1 MKIEAV
7 ALPAGRSRVTDFLA
21 LTKPRLNSL
30 VLVTTGVGYYL
41 GEVGQL
47 DVGQLLHTVLGSG
60 LVAGGAAAFNQV
72 AERDLDEAMERTRRR
87 PIPTGRIQPGEA
99 RAFAAVLALLGAV
112 ELALTT
118 NWLAMAV
125 ALATLVSYV
134 AIYTPLKRR
143 TPWATLVGAV
153 PGALPPVIGWTAAR
167 GSLDTEAWVLFGIV
181 FLWQLPHFHAL
192 SWLHREDFRR
202 ARVPLLAVLDLDGRR
217 TSVHALVY
225 TLALL
230 PVSLAPWFVGL
241 SGTAYLS
248 AAVVLGAAFLVL
260 AIRFRRSAI
269 GPARAQAVPGLAALL
284 AAAVGSLGCR
294 PCLLTPTPS
303 PSVA

>member
-7 ALPAGRSRVTDFLA
+7 ALPASRSRVTDFLA
-21 LTKPRLNSL
+21 LTKPRLNSI

-41 GEVGQL
+41 GVVGQP
-47 DVGQLLHTVLGSG
+47 DFVQLVHTVFGTG

-72 AERDLDEAMERTRRR
+72 AERDLDEVMERTRRR

-143 TPWATLVGAV
+143 TPRATLVGAV
-153 PGALPPVIGWTAAR
+153 AGALPPVIGWTAAR

-202 ARVPLLAVLDLDGRR
+202 ARVPLLAVLDPDGRR
-217 TSVHALVY
+217 TSAHALVY

-241 SGTAYLS
+241 GGSAYLV
-248 AAVVLGAAFLVL
+248 AAGVLGAGFLVL
-260 AIRFRRSAI
+260 AVRFAAQQSA
-269 GPARAQAVPGLAALL
+269 ARARRLFL
-284 AAAVGSLGCR
+284 GSLIYL
-294 PCLLTPTPS
+294 PLLWGLL
-303 PSVA
+303 VADRVF

>member
-260 AIRFRRSAI
+260 AIRFAVQQSAQRARR
-269 GPARAQAVPGLAALL
+269 LFL
-284 AAAVGSLGCR
+284 GSLLYL
-294 PCLLTPTPS
+294 PLLWGLL
-303 PSVA
+303 VADRVF